1 MSREIF
7 MNAMTGK
14 AKANGRYVPAC
25 GSAVSMVTTELM
37 DKCGHAF
44 PQAHVDAETMAG
56 LAMAG
61 HTITGFDNVMPVFS
75 TRHEMA
81 ALGAEVDWGRKNL
94 MPDSKRALL
103 GSLDEDV
110 AIPADFLKRPAAK
123 VILDAVGLLKR
134 RLGSDAAVVG
144 KVFGPWTLGYDVY
157 GVEGFLI
164 GSLTEP
170 DKVKRA
176 MEKMLDVTLLFARA
190 QIEAGADVI
199 ALCDHCTRDLCSP
212 ETYRDFLREI
222 HTRAVAEIPVPIV
235 LHICGNTGDRIAY
248 IRETKVAMF
257 HYDSRTGIA
266 KALAEAADMPLMGGT
281 DNISIVRNG
290 TPETIEADIRE
301 KLASKIAII
310 GPECAVPLDA
320 PNRNLEQIAAG
331 VKAFRRGAQA
341 SSL

>member
-7 MNAMTGK
+7 LNAMTGK
-14 AKANGRYVPAC
+14 NAPRYIPAC

-37 DKCGHAF
+37 DRCGCSF
-44 PQAHVDAETMAG
+44 PEAHCDAELMAG

-81 ALGAEVDWGRKNL
+81 ALGAEVNWGKKNI
-94 MPDSKRALL
+94 MPDSKKALL
-103 GSLDEDV
+103 GSLDELV

-123 VILDAVGLLKR
+123 VVLDALGLLKQ
-134 RLGSDAAVVG
+134 RLGNDAAVLG

-157 GVEGFLI
+157 GVEDFLI

-176 MEKMLDVTLLFARA
+176 MEKMLDVTLLFIRA
-190 QIEAGADVI
+190 QIEAGADAI

-212 ETYRDFLREI
+212 ETYRDFLLEI
-222 HTRAVAEIPVPIV
+222 HTRIVAETPVPIV

-266 KALAEAADMPLMGGT
+266 KAIAEAGDMPLMGGT

-290 TPETIEADIRE
+290 TPETVEIDIQE
-301 KLASKIAII
+301 KLANKIAII

-320 PNRNLEQIAAG
+320 PNRNLEQIA
-331 VKAFRRGAQA
+331 
-341 SSL
+341 SLVRAYRAEKK